1 MATNGWSKSIP
12 MIQKILA
19 LSVINLLL
27 ITLMNI
33 TTSKMKIANRT
44 IVTMKP
50 RGGLRPKNAKL
61 FNMP

>member
-1 MATNGWSKSIP
+1 MPK
-12 MIQKILA
+12 IQKILA

-44 IVTMKP
+44 IATKNP
-50 RGGLRPKNAKL
+50 SRGLRPKNAKL